1 MLASGSDGVEVVTP
15 KWSLGRR
22 IAASALA
29 VLGIGFLIFAVAGSN
44 VEGRLVGAGSTL
56 VDPILQKVSTAYQ
69 GYLVADRVD
78 VVAQEGESNDWVGGS
93 GALDYDPVGS
103 VGGLMRLEDPTVT
116 FAVTEVPVS
125 PQDLAAEGRLQF
137 PLILGAA
144 APVVNLDLGDAGLTL
159 NADLLSAIYRGEIT
173 TWSDPAIAALNPG
186 VALPDQTIA
195 VRHRSDGSG
204 TTWTFTGYLAQ
215 SPTWTAGQTAQPHWP
230 VGEGAKGSRGIIEAV
245 KSVPGAI
252 GYAES
257 GQAGRAGLTI
267 VRLVNGSGEVVSPK
281 PQTIRAAATVA
292 GWKPGQPVEAASAM
306 QGWPMTAT
314 VYVVMRK
321 DGRQKDRALA
331 FFRYFYAQAPRQADA
346 LGYVPLPNEVVTE
359 VESYW
364 SAAGSDKN
372 S

>member
-1 MLASGSDGVEVVTP
+1 MLASGSDGVEVITE

-56 VDPILQKVSTAYQ
+56 VNPILQRVSTAYQ

-78 VVAQEGESNDWVGGS
+78 VVTQQGESNDWVAGS

-103 VGGLMRLEDPTVT
+103 VGGLLRLEDPTVT
-116 FAVTEVPVS
+116 FAVTEVPLS
-125 PQDLAAEGRLQF
+125 PEDLEAEGRIQF
-137 PLILGAA
+137 PLILAAA
-144 APVVNLDLGDAGLTL
+144 APMVNLDLGGAGLTL
-159 NADLLSAIYRGEIT
+159 DADLLSAIYRGEIAS
-173 TWSDPAIAALNPG
+173 WSDPAIAALNPG

-215 SPTWTAGQTAQPHWP
+215 SPTWTAGQAAQPRWP

-245 KSVPGAI
+245 NSVPGAI

-257 GQAGRAGLTI
+257 GQAARAGLTI
-267 VRLVNGSGEVVSPK
+267 VRLVNGSGEVVGPR

-292 GWKPGQPVEAASAM
+292 GWKPGQPVEAASAV

-321 DGRQKDRALA
+321 NDRQKDRALA

-346 LGYVPLPNEVVTE
+346 LGYVPLPTEVVTE
-359 VESYW
+359 IESYW
-364 SAAGSDKN
+364 SAGSDTQF
-372 S
+372 